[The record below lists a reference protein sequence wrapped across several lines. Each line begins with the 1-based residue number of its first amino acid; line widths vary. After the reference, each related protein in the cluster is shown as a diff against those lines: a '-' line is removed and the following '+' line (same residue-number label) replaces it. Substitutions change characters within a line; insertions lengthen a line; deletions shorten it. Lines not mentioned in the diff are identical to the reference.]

1 MKEERAMPLY
11 FSEKFKNLRKSK
23 DLTQD
28 QIAEIF
34 HVSPQAVSRWET
46 GANYPDIE
54 LLPHIA
60 IYFKVTLDELLGTE
74 AIRNEEKSAE
84 YVRDIRNLLN
94 SGKVSTRLTLQEKLQ
109 KNTRCIL
116 SCTGYL
122 CKLLEPV

>member
-1 MKEERAMPLY
+1 MPLY